1 MIQSMTGFGSAQ
13 ATGDTGSVNIEI
25 RSVNSRYLD
34 LSFRMPDELRLAEM
48 PLRELVSQSISRGKV
63 EVRAS
68 FTRAQKDLSSAIS
81 PSLLT
86 QIERAHEQIKAVL
99 PEVSPPTF
107 SDVLHWGDADK
118 TATDKT
124 TSDPALWVPLCQQ
137 AAAQALAQLIETR
150 GREGARLVQV
160 INEQANEAHAIIS
173 GLKDALPELLRA
185 QSERIAKR
193 MRDAFEQAAPQG
205 LAHITA
211 SEISE
216 RLASE
221 ASLFS
226 LRADVAEELDR
237 LVLHVAELKDTLQT
251 GTDGESRAKPQPQPK
266 PIHANKGV
274 GKRLDFLFQEM
285 NREANTLGSK
295 AMDVRLTRAA
305 VDLKL
310 LIEQMREQ
318 IQNIE

>member
-13 ATGDTGSVNIEI
+13 AAGDTGSVNIEI

-68 FTRAQKDLSSAIS
+68 FTRAQKDLSTVIS
-81 PSLLT
+81 SSLLT

-99 PEVSPPTF
+99 PQVSPPTF
-107 SDVLHWGDADK
+107 SDVLQWSDTDK
-118 TATDKT
+118 TAT
-124 TSDPALWVPLCQQ
+124 DPALWVPLCQQ

-160 INEQANEAHAIIS
+160 INEQADEAQGIIS

-251 GTDGESRAKPQPQPK
+251 GTDGENRAKPK
-266 PIHANKGV
+266 HANKGV

-285 NREANTLGSK
+285 
-295 AMDVRLTRAA
+295 
-305 VDLKL
+305 
-310 LIEQMREQ
+310 
-318 IQNIE
+318 